1 MQTKGTNM
9 KVAIFHTRHLIYHNI
24 KTMQYSFQ
32 QKRQIKV
39 FLYLQSFVF
48 ILIFNLRKFDE
59 SILTRFHF
67 LELQTVPSRAE
78 TEGTDDL
85 EVTLE
90 SIGRSDK
97 YLDIDH
103 LVEINDIDI
112 R

>member
-1 MQTKGTNM
+1 MFSYP
-9 KVAIFHTRHLIYHNI
+9 VII
-24 KTMQYSFQ
+24 
-32 QKRQIKV
+32 
-39 FLYLQSFVF
+39 
-48 ILIFNLRKFDE
+48 NLREFDK
-59 SILTRFHF
+59 SIHTPIHF

-90 SIGRSDK
+90 SIGRGDK

>member
-1 MQTKGTNM
+1 
-9 KVAIFHTRHLIYHNI
+9 
-24 KTMQYSFQ
+24 
-32 QKRQIKV
+32 
-39 FLYLQSFVF
+39 
-48 ILIFNLRKFDE
+48 
-59 SILTRFHF
+59 
-67 LELQTVPSRAE
+67 LQTVQSRAE

-97 YLDIDH
+97 YLDIAH